1 MDFKIIKNIF
11 LIVSMG
17 LGTLAHA
24 NNENGYMLIVQK
36 NNQMVN
42 DSIYIDLSNHPK
54 IEFDRDY
61 FSITDEGI
69 KITYENAI
77 NISFVN
83 SLPIIDNIEKNTIQK
98 EKFAF
103 INSNTIIISGL
114 SDLRNLHVYT
124 IEGKEIKLNID
135 YSQQEATLHLED
147 LSQGIYIIKTKHQS
161 FKVVKKRKK

>member
-135 YSQQEATLHLED
+135 YSQQETTLHLED

-161 FKVVKKRKK
+161 FKVVKK

>member
-135 YSQQEATLHLED
+135 YSQQEATLHLQD

-161 FKVVKKRKK
+161 FKVVKK

>member
-1 MDFKIIKNIF
+1 
-11 LIVSMG
+11 MG

-42 DSIYIDLSNHPK
+42 DSIYIDLSNNPK

-161 FKVVKKRKK
+161 FKVVKK

>member
-77 NISFVN
+77 NISIVN

-161 FKVVKKRKK
+161 FKVVKK

>member
-124 IEGKEIKLNID
+124 IEGKEIKLNIE
-135 YSQQEATLHLED
+135 YSQQ
-147 LSQGIYIIKTKHQS
+147 
-161 FKVVKKRKK
+161 

>member
-124 IEGKEIKLNID
+124 IEGKQIKLNKD

-161 FKVVKKRKK
+161 FKVVKK

>member
-83 SLPIIDNIEKNTIQK
+83 SLPIIDNIENNTIQK

-161 FKVVKKRKK
+161 FKVVKK

>member
-1 MDFKIIKNIF
+1 
-11 LIVSMG
+11 MG
-17 LGTLAHA
+17 LGTLAHD

-161 FKVVKKRKK
+161 FKVVKK

>member
-54 IEFDRDY
+54 IEFGRDY

-161 FKVVKKRKK
+161 FKVVKK

>member
-161 FKVVKKRKK
+161 FKVVKK

>member
-36 NNQMVN
+36 NNQMIN

-161 FKVVKKRKK
+161 FKVVKK

>member
-147 LSQGIYIIKTKHQS
+147 FSQGIYIIKTKHQS
-161 FKVVKKRKK
+161 FKVVKK

>member
-83 SLPIIDNIEKNTIQK
+83 SLPIIDSIEKNTIQK

-161 FKVVKKRKK
+161 FKVVKK

>member
-135 YSQQEATLHLED
+135 YSQQEAILHLED

-161 FKVVKKRKK
+161 FKVVKK

>member
-161 FKVVKKRKK
+161 FKVVKN

>member
-114 SDLRNLHVYT
+114 SDLRNLHGYT

-161 FKVVKKRKK
+161 FKVVKK

>member
-17 LGTLAHA
+17 LGTLAHD

-161 FKVVKKRKK
+161 FKVVKK

>member
-114 SDLRNLHVYT
+114 SDLRNLPVYT

-161 FKVVKKRKK
+161 FKVVKK

>member
-124 IEGKEIKLNID
+124 IEGKEIKLYID
-135 YSQQEATLHLED
+135 YSQQEATLHLQD

-161 FKVVKKRKK
+161 FKVVKK

>member
-83 SLPIIDNIEKNTIQK
+83 SLPIIDNIENNTIQK

-161 FKVVKKRKK
+161 FKVVKN

>member
-83 SLPIIDNIEKNTIQK
+83 SLPIIDNIDKNTIQK

-161 FKVVKKRKK
+161 FKVVKK

>member
-103 INSNTIIISGL
+103 INSNTIIYFRRPIA
-114 SDLRNLHVYT
+114 H
-124 IEGKEIKLNID
+124 KFHFLNIV
-135 YSQQEATLHLED
+135 Y
-147 LSQGIYIIKTKHQS
+147 
-161 FKVVKKRKK
+161 VRN

>member
-36 NNQMVN
+36 NNQMVK

-161 FKVVKKRKK
+161 FKVVKK

>member
-17 LGTLAHA
+17 SGTLAHA

-161 FKVVKKRKK
+161 FKVVKK

>member
-1 MDFKIIKNIF
+1 
-11 LIVSMG
+11 MG

-161 FKVVKKRKK
+161 FKVVKK

>member
-11 LIVSMG
+11 LFVSMG
-17 LGTLAHA
+17 LSTLAHA

-54 IEFDRDY
+54 IEFDRDE
-61 FSITDEGI
+61 FSITGEGI

-114 SDLRNLHVYT
+114 SDLKNLHVYT
-124 IEGKEIKLNID
+124 IEGKKIKLNID

-147 LSQGIYIIKTKHQS
+147 LNQGIYIIKTKHQS
-161 FKVVKKRKK
+161 FKVVKK

>member
-17 LGTLAHA
+17 LGKLAHA

-161 FKVVKKRKK
+161 FKVVKK

>member
-1 MDFKIIKNIF
+1 MDFKIIKNIC

-161 FKVVKKRKK
+161 FKVVKK

>member
-24 NNENGYMLIVQK
+24 HNENGYMLIVQK

-161 FKVVKKRKK
+161 FKVVKK

>member
-1 MDFKIIKNIF
+1 
-11 LIVSMG
+11 MG

-135 YSQQEATLHLED
+135 YSRQEATLHLED

-161 FKVVKKRKK
+161 FKVVKK

>member
-147 LSQGIYIIKTKHQS
+147 LSQGISIIKTKHQS
-161 FKVVKKRKK
+161 FKVVKK

>member
-36 NNQMVN
+36 NNQMGN

-161 FKVVKKRKK
+161 FKVVKK

>member
-83 SLPIIDNIEKNTIQK
+83 SLPIIDNIEKNTIQR

-161 FKVVKKRKK
+161 FKVVKK

>member
-83 SLPIIDNIEKNTIQK
+83 SLPIIDNIDKNTIQK

-103 INSNTIIISGL
+103 INSNTIILSGL

-161 FKVVKKRKK
+161 FKVVKK

>member
-69 KITYENAI
+69 KIAYENAI

-161 FKVVKKRKK
+161 FKVVKK

>member
-54 IEFDRDY
+54 IEFDRNY

-161 FKVVKKRKK
+161 FKVVKK

>member
-147 LSQGIYIIKTKHQS
+147 LSQGIYIIKTKQQS
-161 FKVVKKRKK
+161 FKVVKK

>member
-36 NNQMVN
+36 NIQLVN

-161 FKVVKKRKK
+161 FKVVKK

>member
-11 LIVSMG
+11 IIVSMG

-161 FKVVKKRKK
+161 FKVVKK